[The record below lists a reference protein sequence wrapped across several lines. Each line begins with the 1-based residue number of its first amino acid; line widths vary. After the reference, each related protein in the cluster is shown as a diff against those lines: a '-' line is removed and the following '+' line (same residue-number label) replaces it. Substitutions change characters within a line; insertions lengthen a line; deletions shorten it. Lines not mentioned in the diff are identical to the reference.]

1 MCVSYLDAILLGTIA
16 LQFVSGFAVLFV
28 VSRKSGNNCSIHIKN
43 HWSDILHRG
52 RDLRR
57 KRQGFRPVQS
67 DEKEAPVIQS
77 EREGNVIVSVLVNE

>member
-43 HWSDILHRG
+43 HWSDILHR
-52 RDLRR
+52 DLRR
-57 KRQGFRPVQS
+57 KGQGFRPVQS

-77 EREGNVIVSVLVNE
+77 EREGNVIVSELVND